1 MEYNI
6 NSVEFGENFLITISM
21 FSMKV
26 LILVLCCVF
35 CESKLIKN
43 ESYYRLPNQIK
54 PHHYDLNFD
63 VRMEPEFKFNGTVV
77 IDITV
82 LEITNSIVL
91 HSEDLEIE
99 RENIFLK
106 DINSELIKIS
116 SLVINPINNFL
127 KLKFN
132 ENIEPGN
139 FTLHFSFE
147 GNITTFAGGFYLSK
161 YNFNGTEKFIAST
174 QLEATNARRMFPCF
188 DEPQLKSTFKLKVK
202 HPSNRIAISNGLIE
216 NTE

>member
-1 MEYNI
+1 MEYI
-6 NSVEFGENFLITISM
+6 NSVGFCENFSKTISM
-21 FSMKV
+21 FSIKV

-35 CESKLIKN
+35 CESKLLKN
-43 ESYYRLPNQIK
+43 ETYYRLPNLVI
-54 PHHYDLNFD
+54 PHHYDLNLD
-63 VRMEPEFKFNGTVV
+63 IKIEPEFKFNGTVI
-77 IDITV
+77 IDLTV
-82 LEITNSIVL
+82 LEKTNIIVL

-99 RENIFLK
+99 RVILKNINLE
-106 DINSELIKIS
+106 SIKVS
-116 SLVINPINNFL
+116 SLVINPVNNFL

-139 FTLHFSFE
+139 FTLQFSFE
-147 GNITTFAGGFYLSK
+147 GNLTTFPGGLYLSK

-174 QLEATNARRMFPCF
+174 QLEATNARRVFPCF

-202 HPSNRIAISNGLIE
+202 HPSGRSALSNGYIE